1 MEFSHEPS
9 YTPPLSSLVSTP
21 ASSSRARFDSF
32 REGLRTSAK
41 GGPPTAPTSGAP
53 DAAPG
58 AKPAGRKPKRARSAW
73 ALLREVLRAL
83 RFHKLAAAFA
93 LGTLTVATLLSLVFP
108 MSTKIIWD
116 YVILDTPGPK
126 GIPAWLPVSRDRHTL
141 LWLVGGGMVALAL
154 TQALIHLAGRYQ
166 MTRLD
171 KLVSIAMRRRVFDHL
186 ARLPLNRIQQLKTG
200 GLASILREDAGQI
213 GEMLFSIIYNPW
225 RAIITLIGG
234 LCALALL
241 DWRMVVGG
249 ILFIPVVWAT
259 HRTWISRIR
268 PVHLAARA
276 TRTGAD
282 AHAAEV
288 FGGIRVVRAFGRRRG
303 ETGRFTASNA
313 LMHRQEILAWRWSRV
328 IDVAW
333 QVFIP
338 LATAIVLV
346 YGGYAVIAGQ
356 LTIGDL
362 TAFCTYILLL
372 LGPMEVLASSAA
384 GLQNSLSGL
393 DRCLDLLEESPEF
406 SSAASP
412 APPATNGVHGVIVP
426 AMAASITF
434 ESVGFSYPN
443 RPERVLSDIS
453 LDVAAGQTVAL
464 VGASGAGK
472 TTLCNLVAR
481 FYDPTDGRVLLN
493 GIDIRTIP
501 VDAYR
506 SLLGIV
512 EQDVFLFDGSVGEN
526 IAYARRQASAAEV
539 RAAAEA
545 ANAHEFIVNL
555 EKGYDTIIGERGVRL
570 SGGQKQRVAIA
581 RALLADPRILI
592 LDEATSNLDSES
604 EALIQASLSR
614 LMRGRTCF
622 VIAHRLGTIRHA
634 DRIVVMDKGRIV
646 ESGTHEALVATGG
659 RYAEML
665 AVQLH
670 QQRDYA
676 DKPA

>member
-1 MEFSHEPS
+1 M
-9 YTPPLSSLVSTP
+9 STS

-32 REGLRTSAK
+32 RDGLRTPATSAPAGATK
-41 GGPPTAPTSGAP
+41 VAPS

-58 AKPAGRKPKRARSAW
+58 TKPAGRKPKRARSAW

-116 YVILDTPGPK
+116 FVILDTPGPK

-141 LWLVGGGMVALAL
+141 LWLVGGGMVVLSL

-225 RAIITLIGG
+225 RAVITLIGG

-303 ETGRFTASNA
+303 ETARFTASNA

-328 IDVAW
+328 IDVGW

-338 LATAIVLV
+338 LATAVVLV
-346 YGGYAVIAGQ
+346 YGGYAVIAGR

-412 APPATNGVHGVIVP
+412 VSSGGGLIVP
-426 AMAASITF
+426 GVAAQITF

-443 RPERVLSDIS
+443 RAERVLSDIS

-481 FYDPTDGRVLLN
+481 FYDPGEGRVLLN
-493 GIDIRTIP
+493 GVDIRTIP

-512 EQDVFLFDGSVGEN
+512 EQDVFLFDGSVGDN
-526 IAYARRQASAAEV
+526 IAYARRQASPAEV

-555 EKGYDTIIGERGVRL
+555 EKGYGTIIGERGVRL

-604 EALIQASLSR
+604 EALIQASLAR

-676 DKPA
+676 DKPV

>member
-1 MEFSHEPS
+1 M
-9 YTPPLSSLVSTP
+9 STP

-32 REGLRTSAK
+32 RQGLRTPK
-41 GGPPTAPTSGAP
+41 VAPP

-303 ETGRFTASNA
+303 ETARFTASNA

-328 IDVAW
+328 IDMGW

-338 LATAIVLV
+338 AATAVVLV
-346 YGGYAVIAGQ
+346 YGGYAVIAGR

-406 SSAASP
+406 SSAAVP
-412 APPATNGVHGVIVP
+412 ASRGGVIVP
-426 AMAASITF
+426 GIAARLTF

-443 RPERVLSDIS
+443 RPERVLADIS

-481 FYDPTDGRVLLN
+481 FYDPSEGRVLLN
-493 GIDIRTIP
+493 GVDIRTIP

-512 EQDVFLFDGSVGEN
+512 EQDVFLFDGSVGDN
-526 IAYARRQASAAEV
+526 IAYARRQASPAEV

-545 ANAHEFIVNL
+545 ANAHEFIANL

-604 EALIQASLSR
+604 EALIQASLAR

-676 DKPA
+676 DKPV

>member
-1 MEFSHEPS
+1 M
-9 YTPPLSSLVSTP
+9 STR
-21 ASSSRARFDSF
+21 ATSSRARFDLF
-32 REGLRTSAK
+32 RKGLGKPASAE
-41 GGPPTAPTSGAP
+41 AGAGAKAQG
-53 DAAPG
+53 DAAEPG
-58 AKPAGRKPKRARSAW
+58 AKPATRKPKRARSAF
-73 ALLREVLRAL
+73 ALLREVVRSLRH
-83 RFHKLAAAFA
+83 HKLAAAFA
-93 LGTLTVATLLSLVFP
+93 LGTLTVATLLSLIFP

-116 YVILDTPGPK
+116 YVILDTPGPT

-154 TQALIHLAGRYQ
+154 MQALVHLAGRYQ

-186 ARLPLNRIQQLKTG
+186 ARLPLNRIHQLKTG

-225 RAIITLIGG
+225 RAVITLVGG
-234 LCALALL
+234 LCALAML

-249 ILFIPVVWAT
+249 ILFIPVVWGT

-303 ETGRFTASNA
+303 ETARFTASNA

-346 YGGYAVIAGQ
+346 YGGYAVIAGR

-384 GLQNSLSGL
+384 GLQNSLAGL
-393 DRCLDLLEESPEF
+393 DRCLDLLAEPPEF
-406 SSAASP
+406 SSASP
-412 APPATNGVHGVIVP
+412 GPAGSAGGIEPRP
-426 AMAASITF
+426 ALGTRPSVLPTMARITF

-443 RPERVLSDIS
+443 RAERVLSDVS
-453 LDVAAGQTVAL
+453 LDVAAGQTIAL

-481 FYDPTDGRVLLN
+481 FYDPSEGRVLLN
-493 GIDIRTIP
+493 GVDISTMP
-501 VDAYR
+501 VDDYR
-506 SLLGIV
+506 GLLGIV

-526 IAYARRQASAAEV
+526 IAYARREASAGEV
-539 RAAAEA
+539 RGAAEA

-555 EKGYDTIIGERGVRL
+555 EKGYDTVIGERGVRL

-604 EALIQASLSR
+604 EALIQASLAR

-646 ESGTHEALVATGG
+646 ESGTHEELVGTGG

-676 DKPA
+676 DKPV